1 MTGKEREMT
10 DVGDPLGHLK
20 AVSETERRYPV
31 ESEEPPPSYRRKQLI
46 VAALIIGVPVLAYV
60 VWRLI

>member
-1 MTGKEREMT
+1 MV

-46 VAALIIGVPVLAYV
+46 VAALIIGVPILAYV
-60 VWRLI
+60 VWRLF